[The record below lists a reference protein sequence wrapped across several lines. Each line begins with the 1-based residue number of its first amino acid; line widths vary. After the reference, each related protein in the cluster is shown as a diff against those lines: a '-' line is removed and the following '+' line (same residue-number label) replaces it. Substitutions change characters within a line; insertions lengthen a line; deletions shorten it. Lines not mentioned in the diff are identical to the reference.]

1 MNDDLRDPRWKE
13 MHAARLREAVAF
25 FTPEALWSQLTV
37 SEALSLVRAMPKMAS
52 KWDDRPRDSYRYS
65 AKGSLVAHIWADG
78 NSWYGW
84 SESGCSS
91 DKVVELVVVKGIVD
105 EALRE
110 DGWLLEMP

>member
-1 MNDDLRDPRWKE
+1 MNDDSRDPRWKE
-13 MHAARLREAVAF
+13 MHAARLREAIAF

-52 KWDDRPRDSYRYS
+52 KWDDRPYDAYRYDT
-65 AKGSLVAHIWADG
+65 KGAIVAHVWRDDDTW
-78 NSWYGW
+78 SGW
-84 SESGCSS
+84 SESGYCQSAS
-91 DKVVELVVVKGIVD
+91 VEVVKGIVD